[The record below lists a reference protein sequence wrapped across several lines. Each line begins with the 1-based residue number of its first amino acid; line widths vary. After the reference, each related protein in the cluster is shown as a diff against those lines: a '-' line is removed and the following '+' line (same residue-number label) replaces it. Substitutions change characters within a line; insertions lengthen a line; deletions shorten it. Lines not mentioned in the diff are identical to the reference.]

1 MSEVALD
8 LDQKDLVMKIHLPR
22 FSARIR
28 MALLPAAAAA
38 LLTLALALFTA
49 GLAWGAN
56 SAPAAGAPQSAAP
69 APAATAAP
77 AAAPLTA
84 EDANAWLDGF
94 MPYALA
100 TGDIAGAEVAI
111 VKDGAVVTERG
122 FGFAD
127 IEKRTPVDP
136 KVTMFRPGSVSKL
149 IVWTAVMQQV
159 EAGKID
165 LDADINKYL
174 DFNVTGMGG
183 KPITMRE
190 LMQHTAGFEEHAK
203 GVISLSNN
211 LPTFEQMLKARV
223 PARIFAPGSMP
234 AYSNY
239 GASLAGYIVERVS
252 GEPFD
257 AYLEKHI
264 FQPLD
269 MTHSSFRQPLP
280 AALEPFMATGYR
292 LASAEAEP
300 FEYVGPRPA
309 GSMSASADDMAHFM
323 IAHLQD
329 GEYHGNRILSAATA
343 ELMHNSPYADGIG
356 PLNRMEL
363 GFFET
368 NINGR
373 EVIAHLG
380 DTEFFHTSL
389 HLFLKDKTGLY
400 ASFSSPGKE
409 GAVQTVRTQL
419 FQDFADRYLPA
430 AVPHP
435 VTAQVDAATQTAHSA
450 LMSGAWDVSRRA
462 ATNFLAALEFIGQTK
477 VGANKKGEL
486 MLPFPGPNGKPRHWV
501 EVSPF
506 VWQDVNGHDQAA
518 AKVVDGRPV
527 RFSFDFLSP
536 FEVFERAPWYSSS
549 TWLMPLF
556 LASFVAML
564 LTVLVWP
571 VAAIVRRRY
580 QAPLALDPASRRAW
594 LGSRIGA
601 LAIVVALA
609 IWGFFIML
617 ILKDT
622 GTLGGRLDPLLV
634 MAQLLSIVAFIGGLA
649 MMLWNLSA
657 VWRGQRRWPAKT
669 WSVVLALSAVFVLWV
684 ALVCKLLVI
693 GTDY

>member
-1 MSEVALD
+1 VTAHTSAGRIPTNPHHPLSRPRRSSGLRAARAAAACLGLAALSAVAAEST
-8 LDQKDLVMKIHLPR
+8 PA
-22 FSARIR
+22 SA
-28 MALLPAAAAA
+28 PAAAA
-38 LLTLALALFTA
+38 
-49 GLAWGAN
+49 
-56 SAPAAGAPQSAAP
+56 
-69 APAATAAP
+69 
-77 AAAPLTA
+77 LTA
-84 EDANAWLDGF
+84 PDVNAWLDGYL
-94 MPYALA
+94 PYALA

-122 FGFAD
+122 YGFSD
-127 IEKRTPVDP
+127 VEKRTPVDP

-174 DFNVTGMGG
+174 DFKVTGMGG
-183 KPITMRE
+183 KPITMRN

-203 GVISLSNN
+203 GVISASND
-211 LPTFEQMLKARV
+211 LPTFEEMLKAKV
-223 PARIFAPGSMP
+223 PAFIFPPGSTP

-257 AYLEKHI
+257 LYLEKHI

-280 AALEPFMATGYR
+280 AALEPFIAKGYR
-292 LASAEAEP
+292 IASDKAEP

-323 IAHLQD
+323 IAHLQE

-343 ELMHNSPYADGIG
+343 AMMYNSPYADGIG

-380 DTEFFHTSL
+380 DTDWFHTSL
-389 HLFLKDKTGLY
+389 HLFLKDNAGLY
-400 ASFSSPGKE
+400 ASFSSTGKE
-409 GAVQTVRTQL
+409 GAVQTLRNQL
-419 FQDFADRYLPA
+419 FQDFADRYFPA

-435 VTAQVDAATQTAHSA
+435 VTAQVDAKTQAAHAA
-450 LMSGAWDVSRRA
+450 LMSGTWEVSRRA
-462 ATNFLAALEFIGQTK
+462 DTNFLAGLEFLGQTK
-477 VGANKKGEL
+477 VAVNKDGEL
-486 MLPFPGPNGKPRHWV
+486 VLPFPGPNGKPRHWV

-506 VWQDVNGHDQAA
+506 VWQDVNGHDRTA
-518 AKVVDGRPV
+518 AKLVDGRPV

-536 FEVFERAPWYSSS
+536 FMVFDRTPWYSASS
-549 TWLMPLF
+549 WLKPLF
-556 LASFVAML
+556 VVGLAALL
-564 LTVLVWP
+564 LTTLVWP
-571 VAAIVRRRY
+571 AAAIVRRRY
-580 QAPLALDPASRRAW
+580 HAPLALDPGSMRAYFW
-594 LGSRIGA
+594 SRIGA
-601 LAIVVALA
+601 VATIVALG
-609 IWGFFIML
+609 IWGLFLAL

-634 MAQLLSIVAFIGGLA
+634 LAQLVSIVAFIGGLA
-649 MMLWNLSA
+649 VMLWNLVA
-657 VWRGQRRWPAKT
+657 VWRGQRRWPARV
-669 WSVVLALSAVFVLWV
+669 WSIVLALSSVFVLWV
-684 ALVCKLLVI
+684 ALVCKLLVV
-693 GTDY
+693 GTNY

>member
-1 MSEVALD
+1 
-8 LDQKDLVMKIHLPR
+8 MKR
-22 FSARIR
+22 
-28 MALLPAAAAA
+28 
-38 LLTLALALFTA
+38 LLTLALALFTF
-49 GLAWGAN
+49 GTAWG
-56 SAPAAGAPQSAAP
+56 
-69 APAATAAP
+69 
-77 AAAPLTA
+77 APLTA
-84 EDANAWLDGF
+84 EDVNAWLDGYL
-94 MPYALA
+94 PYALA
-100 TGDIAGAEVAI
+100 TGDIPGAEIAI

-122 FGFAD
+122 YGFAD
-127 IEKRTPVDP
+127 VAKRTPVDA

-149 IVWTAVMQQV
+149 IVWTAVMQLIEQ
-159 EAGKID
+159 GKIS
-165 LDADINKYL
+165 LDGDINQYL
-174 DFNVTGMGG
+174 DFKVTGLND
-183 KPITMRE
+183 KPITVRD
-190 LMQHTAGFEEHAK
+190 LLQHTAGLEEHAK
-203 GVISLSNN
+203 GVISTVNN

-223 PARIFAPGSMP
+223 PTRIFAPGSTP

-257 AYLEKHI
+257 DYLEKHI

-292 LASAEAEP
+292 LGSGEAQP

-323 IAHLQD
+323 IAHLQN

-389 HLFLKDKTGLY
+389 HLFLKDNAGLY
-400 ASFSSPGKE
+400 ASFNSPGKD
-409 GAVQTVRTQL
+409 GAVQTVRNQL
-419 FQDFADRYLPA
+419 FQDFADRYFPA

-435 VTAQVDAATQTAHSA
+435 VTAQVDASTQAAHSA

-462 ATNFLAALEFIGQTK
+462 DTNFLAALEFIGQTK
-477 VGANKKGEL
+477 VGANPKGEL
-486 MLPFPGPNGKPRHWV
+486 VLPFPGPNGKPRHWV
-501 EVSPF
+501 EVAPF
-506 VWQDVNGHDQAA
+506 VWQDVNGHDRAA
-518 AKVVDGRPV
+518 ARVVDGRPV

-536 FEVFERAPWYSSS
+536 FEVFDRAPWYSRG

-556 LASFVAML
+556 LVSFVAML

-580 QAPLALDPASRRAW
+580 QAPLSLDPLSRRAY
-594 LGSRIGA
+594 LASRIGA
-601 LAIVVALA
+601 VAIVAALG
-609 IWGFFIML
+609 IWGLFVML

-634 MAQLLSIVAFIGGLA
+634 LAQLMSIVAFIGGLA
-649 MMLWNLSA
+649 VMLWNVMA
-657 VWRGQRRWPAKT
+657 VWGGERRWPAKV
-669 WSVVLALSAVFVLWV
+669 WSLVLVLSSVFVLWV
-684 ALVCKLLVI
+684 AWVCKLLVV

>member
-1 MSEVALD
+1 MNTKL
-8 LDQKDLVMKIHLPR
+8 
-22 FSARIR
+22 ARAPVRIK
-28 MALLPAAAAA
+28 MALLPAAAAV
-38 LLTLALALFTA
+38 LLGATLAAE
-49 GLAWGAN
+49 
-56 SAPAAGAPQSAAP
+56 APNAAAAGAPQSAPP
-69 APAATAAP
+69 ATPA

-84 EDANAWLDGF
+84 EDANAWLDGYV
-94 MPYALA
+94 PYALA

-111 VKDGAVVTERG
+111 VRDGQVVTERG
-122 FGFAD
+122 YGFAD
-127 IEKRTPVDP
+127 VEKRTPVDP
-136 KVTMFRPGSVSKL
+136 KLTMFRPGSVSKL

-174 DFNVTGMGG
+174 DYNVTGLGG

-203 GVISLSNN
+203 GVISTVNN
-211 LPTFEQMLKARV
+211 LPTFEEMLKARV
-223 PARIFAPGSMP
+223 PVRIFAPGSTP

-269 MTHSSFRQPLP
+269 MQHSSFRQPLP
-280 AALEPFMATGYR
+280 AALEPFMAKGYR
-292 LASAEAEP
+292 LASGQAEP

-343 ELMHNSPYADGIG
+343 ELMHNSPYAGGIG

-389 HLFLKDKTGLY
+389 HLFLKDQTGLY
-400 ASFSSPGKE
+400 ASFSSPGRE
-409 GAVQTVRTQL
+409 GAVQTVRNQL
-419 FQDFADRYLPA
+419 FQDFADRYFPA
-430 AVPHP
+430 TVPQP
-435 VTAQVDAATQTAHSA
+435 VTAQVDAATQAAHSA
-450 LMSGAWDVSRRA
+450 LMSGAWQVSRRA
-462 ATNFLAALEFIGQTK
+462 DSNFLAALGFIGQTK
-477 VGANKKGEL
+477 VGANRKGEL
-486 MLPFPGPNGKPRHWV
+486 QLAFPGPNGKPRHWV

-506 VWQDVNGHDQAA
+506 VWQDVNGHDRAA
-518 AKVVDGRPV
+518 ARVVDGKPV

-536 FEVFERAPWYSSS
+536 FEVFDRAPWYARV

-556 LASFVAML
+556 LASFAALL

-580 QAPLALDPASRRAW
+580 HAPLALDPSARRGYLA
-594 LGSRIGA
+594 SRIGA
-601 LAIVVALA
+601 LASVAALG
-609 IWGFFIML
+609 IWGLFMVL
-617 ILKDT
+617 ILQDT

-634 MAQLLSIVAFIGGLA
+634 LAQLLSIVALIGGPA
-649 MMLWNLSA
+649 AMLWNLYA
-657 VWRGQRRWPAKT
+657 VWRGRRRWPAKL
-669 WSVVLALSAVFVLWV
+669 WSVVLVLSSVFVLWV
-684 ALVCKLLVI
+684 ALVCKLLVV

>member
-1 MSEVALD
+1 MPGIALD
-8 LDQKDLVMKIHLPR
+8 LEEKDLDMNTHPPR
-22 FSARIR
+22 AAARIR
-28 MALLPAAAAA
+28 MSVLPGAAA
-38 LLTLALALFTA
+38 LLLTLAPALFTF
-49 GLAWGAN
+49 GTAWGAPEAT
-56 SAPAAGAPQSAAP
+56 APAAP
-69 APAATAAP
+69 
-77 AAAPLTA
+77 PLTA
-84 EDANAWLDGF
+84 ADANTWLDGYL
-94 MPYALA
+94 PYALA

-111 VKDGAVVTERG
+111 VKDGEVVTERG
-122 FGFAD
+122 YGFAD
-127 IEKRTPVDP
+127 VAKRTPVDP

-174 DFNVTGMGG
+174 DYNVTGLGG

-203 GVISLSNN
+203 GVISTVNN
-211 LPTFEQMLKARV
+211 LPTFEEMLKARV
-223 PARIFAPGSMP
+223 PARIFPPGSTP

-257 AYLEKHI
+257 DYLEKHI

-269 MTHSSFRQPLP
+269 MKHSSFRQPLP
-280 AALEPFMATGYR
+280 AALEPFMAKGYR
-292 LASAEAEP
+292 LGSGEAEP

-343 ELMHNSPYADGIG
+343 ELMHASPYADGIG

-389 HLFLKDKTGLY
+389 HLFLKDRTGLY

-409 GAVQTVRTQL
+409 GAVQTLRNQL

-435 VTAQVDAATQTAHSA
+435 VSAQVDAATQTAHAA

-462 ATNFLAALEFIGQTK
+462 DTNFLAALGFIGQTK

-486 MLPFPGPNGKPRHWV
+486 VLPFPGPNGKPRHWV

-506 VWQDVNGHDQAA
+506 VWQDVNGHDRAA
-518 AKVVDGRPV
+518 ARVVDGRPV

-536 FEVFERAPWYSSS
+536 FMVFDRAPGYSSS
-549 TWLMPLF
+549 TWLTPLF
-556 LASFVAML
+556 MASFAAML

-571 VAAIVRRRY
+571 AAAIVRRRY
-580 QAPLALDPASRRAW
+580 QAPLALDPGSRRAY
-594 LGSRIGA
+594 LASRIGA
-601 LAIVVALA
+601 VATVAALA
-609 IWGFFIML
+609 VWGLFMVL

-634 MAQLLSIVAFIGGLA
+634 LAQLLSIVAFIGGLA
-649 MMLWNLSA
+649 VMLWNLTA
-657 VWRGQRRWPAKT
+657 VWRGQRRWPAKV
-669 WSVVLALSAVFVLWV
+669 WSVVLVLSSVFVLWV
-684 ALVCKLLVI
+684 ALVCKLLVV

>member
-1 MSEVALD
+1 MPGIALD
-8 LDQKDLVMKIHLPR
+8 FEEKDLVMNTHPPR
-22 FSARIR
+22 AAARIR
-28 MALLPAAAAA
+28 MSVLPGAAAL
-38 LLTLALALFTA
+38 LLTLALTLFTF
-49 GLAWGAN
+49 GTAWGTPEAT
-56 SAPAAGAPQSAAP
+56 APAAS
-69 APAATAAP
+69 
-77 AAAPLTA
+77 PLTA
-84 EDANAWLDGF
+84 EDANTWLDGYL
-94 MPYALA
+94 PYALA

-111 VKDGAVVTERG
+111 VKDGEVVTERG
-122 FGFAD
+122 YGFAD
-127 IEKRTPVDP
+127 VAKRTPVDP

-174 DFNVTGMGG
+174 DYKVTGRGG

-203 GVISLSNN
+203 GVISTVNN

-223 PARIFAPGSMP
+223 PARIFPPGSTP

-257 AYLEKHI
+257 DYLEKHI

-269 MTHSSFRQPLP
+269 MKHSSFRQPLP
-280 AALEPFMATGYR
+280 AALEPFMARGYR
-292 LASAEAEP
+292 LGSGEAEP

-343 ELMHNSPYADGIG
+343 ELMHDSPYADGIG

-389 HLFLKDKTGLY
+389 HLFLKERTGLY

-409 GAVQTVRTQL
+409 GAVQTLRNQL

-435 VTAQVDAATQTAHSA
+435 VTAQVDAATQTAHAA

-462 ATNFLAALEFIGQTK
+462 DTNFLAALGFMGQTK

-486 MLPFPGPNGKPRHWV
+486 VLPFPGPNGKPRHWV

-506 VWQDVNGHDQAA
+506 VWQDVNGHDRAA
-518 AKVVDGRPV
+518 ARVVDGKPV

-536 FEVFERAPWYSSS
+536 FMVFDRAPGYSSS
-549 TWLMPLF
+549 TWLTPLF
-556 LASFVAML
+556 MASFAAML

-571 VAAIVRRRY
+571 AAAIVRRRY
-580 QAPLALDPASRRAW
+580 QAPLALDPGSRRAY
-594 LGSRIGA
+594 LASRIGA
-601 LAIVVALA
+601 VATVAALA
-609 IWGFFIML
+609 VWGLFMVL

-634 MAQLLSIVAFIGGLA
+634 LAQILSIVAFIGGLA
-649 MMLWNLSA
+649 VMLWNLTA
-657 VWRGQRRWPAKT
+657 VWRGQRRWPAKV
-669 WSVVLALSAVFVLWV
+669 WSVVLVLSSVLVLWV
-684 ALVCKLLVI
+684 ALVCRLLVV
-693 GTDY
+693 GTEY

>member
-1 MSEVALD
+1 MNIAAPRIIVPAALAVV
-8 LDQKDLVMKIHLPR
+8 LALSTVLVQAAAPK
-22 FSARIR
+22 A
-28 MALLPAAAAA
+28 APAAA
-38 LLTLALALFTA
+38 
-49 GLAWGAN
+49 
-56 SAPAAGAPQSAAP
+56 SVPP
-69 APAATAAP
+69 TAAP
-77 AAAPLTA
+77 AAAPVAASAAPSAGAAHELTA
-84 EDANAWLDGF
+84 ADADSWLDGF
-94 MPYALA
+94 MPYALK

-111 VKDGAVVTERG
+111 VKGGAVVTERG
-122 FGFAD
+122 YGFSNVG
-127 IEKRTPVDP
+127 KRAPVDP

-174 DFNVTGMGG
+174 DYNVTGMDG

-203 GVISLSNN
+203 GVISTVNN
-211 LPTFEQMLKARV
+211 LPTFEEMLKAKV
-223 PARIFAPGSMP
+223 PARIFAPGSTP

-292 LASAEAEP
+292 VASGEAEP

-309 GSMSASADDMAHFM
+309 GSMSASAEDMAHFM

-329 GEYHGNRILSAATA
+329 GEYHGNRILSAQTA
-343 ELMHNSPYADGIG
+343 EAMHNSPYADGIG

-389 HLFLKDKTGLY
+389 HLFLKDNTGLY
-400 ASFSSPGKE
+400 ASFNSPGKD

-419 FQDFADRYLPA
+419 FQEFADRYLPA

-435 VTAQVDAATQTAHSA
+435 VTAQVDAKTAAAHAA

-462 ATNFLAALEFIGQTK
+462 QTNFLAMLGFIGQTK
-477 VGANKKGEL
+477 VGANGKGEL
-486 MLPFPGPNGKPRHWV
+486 VLPFPGPNGKPAHWV

-506 VWQDVNGHDQAA
+506 VWQDVDGHDRAA
-518 AKVVDGRPV
+518 AKVVDGKPV

-536 FEVFERAPWYSSS
+536 FEVFDRAPWYEGGG
-549 TWLMPLF
+549 WLMPLF
-556 LASFVAML
+556 VVSFAAML
-564 LTVLVWP
+564 LTVLIWP
-571 VAAIVRRRY
+571 AAVIVRRRY
-580 QAPLALDPASRRAW
+580 HAPLALDAGSMRAYRW
-594 LGSRIGA
+594 SRIGA
-601 LAIVVALA
+601 LATVVALGT
-609 IWGFFIML
+609 WMLFLVL

-622 GTLGGRLDPLLV
+622 GTLGGKLDPLLIL
-634 MAQLLSIVAFIGGLA
+634 AQLLSIVALIGGLA
-649 MMLWNLSA
+649 VMLWNLAA

-669 WSVVLALSAVFVLWV
+669 WSVVLALSAVFILWV
-684 ALVCKLLVI
+684 ALVCKLLSV

>member
-1 MSEVALD
+1 MAMPPAVA
-8 LDQKDLVMKIHLPR
+8 
-22 FSARIR
+22 
-28 MALLPAAAAA
+28 AL
-38 LLTLALALFTA
+38 LLTLALALFA
-49 GLAWGAN
+49 FGMAWGA
-56 SAPAAGAPQSAAP
+56 PGAPPPNAAP
-69 APAATAAP
+69 APAAPAASAP
-77 AAAPLTA
+77 AASAAAPLTA
-84 EDANAWLDGF
+84 QDLDAWLDGYL
-94 MPYALA
+94 PYALA
-100 TGDIAGAEVAI
+100 TGDIPGAEVAI
-111 VKDGAVVTERG
+111 VKDGQVITERG
-122 FGFAD
+122 YGFAD
-127 IEKRTPVDP
+127 VEKRTPVDP

-174 DFNVTGMGG
+174 DYNVTGRGG
-183 KPITMRE
+183 KPITMRD
-190 LMQHTAGFEEHAK
+190 LLQHTAGFEEHAK
-203 GVISLSNN
+203 GVISLRND
-211 LPTFEQMLKARV
+211 LPTFEQMLKSRV
-223 PARIFAPGSMP
+223 PARIFLPGSTP

-257 AYLEKHI
+257 DYLEKHI
-264 FQPLD
+264 FKPLD

-280 AALEPFMATGYR
+280 AALEPFMAKGYR
-292 LASAEAEP
+292 LGSGEAEP

-323 IAHLQD
+323 IAHLQN

-380 DTEFFHTSL
+380 DTEWFHTSL
-389 HLFLKDKTGLY
+389 HLFLKDNAGLY
-400 ASFSSPGKE
+400 ASFSSPGKD
-409 GAVQTVRTQL
+409 GAVQTVRNQL
-419 FQDFADRYLPA
+419 FQDFADRYFPV

-435 VTAQVDAATQTAHSA
+435 VTAQVDAKTQAAHSA

-462 ATNFLAALEFIGQTK
+462 DTNFLAALEFIGQTK
-477 VGANKKGEL
+477 VGANQKGEL

-501 EVSPF
+501 EVAPF
-506 VWQDVNGHDQAA
+506 VWQDVDGHDRAA
-518 AKVVDGRPV
+518 ARVVDGRPV

-536 FEVFERAPWYSSS
+536 FEVFDRAPWYSSS

-556 LASFVAML
+556 LVSFVAML

-571 VAAIVRRRY
+571 AAAIVRRRY
-580 QAPLALDPASRRAW
+580 HAPLALDPPSRRAY

-601 LAIVVALA
+601 LASVAALVV
-609 IWGFFIML
+609 WGVFVML

-634 MAQLLSIVAFIGGLA
+634 LAQLLSIVAFIGGLA
-649 MMLWNLSA
+649 AMLWNALA
-657 VWRGQRRWPAKT
+657 VWRGQRRWPAKV
-669 WSVVLALSAVFVLWV
+669 WSLVLVLSAVFVLWV
-684 ALVCKLLVI
+684 ALVCRLLVV

>member
-1 MSEVALD
+1 MN
-8 LDQKDLVMKIHLPR
+8 IHLPR
-22 FSARIR
+22 ASARIR

-38 LLTLALALFTA
+38 LLTVALVLFTA
-49 GLAWGAN
+49 GLAWGAPA
-56 SAPAAGAPQSAAP
+56 APAAGAPQSAAP
-69 APAATAAP
+69 APPTPATAAP

-84 EDANAWLDGF
+84 EDANTWLDGYL
-94 MPYALA
+94 PYALA
-100 TGDIAGAEVAI
+100 TGDIAGAQVAI
-111 VKDGAVVTERG
+111 VRDGAVVTERG
-122 FGFAD
+122 YGFAD
-127 IEKRTPVDP
+127 VEKRTAVDP

-149 IVWTAVMQQV
+149 IVWTAVMQLV
-159 EAGKID
+159 EAGRID

-174 DFNVTGMGG
+174 DYNVTGLGG
-183 KPITMRE
+183 KPITMRD
-190 LMQHTAGFEEHAK
+190 LLQHTAGFEEHAK
-203 GVISLSNN
+203 GVISTVNN
-211 LPTFEQMLKARV
+211 LPTFEEMLKAKV
-223 PARIFAPGSMP
+223 PARIFAPGSTP

-280 AALEPFMATGYR
+280 AALEPFMAKGYR
-292 LASAEAEP
+292 LGSAESEP

-309 GSMSASADDMAHFM
+309 GSMSSSADDMAHFM

-343 ELMHNSPYADGIG
+343 ELMHNSPYADAIG

-409 GAVQTVRTQL
+409 GAVQTVRNQL

-462 ATNFLAALEFIGQTK
+462 DTNFLAALGFIGQTK
-477 VGANKKGEL
+477 LGANKKGEL
-486 MLPFPGPNGKPRHWV
+486 VIPFPGPNGKPRRWV
-501 EVSPF
+501 EVAPF
-506 VWQDVNGHDQAA
+506 VWQDVNGHDRAA
-518 AKVVDGRPV
+518 ARVVDGRPV

-536 FEVFERAPWYSSS
+536 FEVFDRTPWYSSS

-556 LASFVAML
+556 LVSFVALL
-564 LTVLVWP
+564 LTALVWP

-580 QAPLALDPASRRAW
+580 HAPLALDPKSLRAYRW
-594 LGSRIGA
+594 SRIAAVAIVAA
-601 LAIVVALA
+601 LAV
-609 IWGFFIML
+609 WGLFMML

-634 MAQLLSIVAFIGGLA
+634 LAQLLSIVAFIGGLVL
-649 MMLWNLSA
+649 MLWNLA
-657 VWRGQRRWPAKT
+657 VVWRGQRRWPAKT
-669 WSVVLALSAVFVLWV
+669 WSIVLALSSVLVLWV
-684 ALVCKLLVI
+684 ALICKLMVV

>member
-1 MSEVALD
+1 MNIAAPGIIVRAALAAV
-8 LDQKDLVMKIHLPR
+8 L
-22 FSARIR
+22 
-28 MALLPAAAAA
+28 ALSTAPVRAAAPTPAPAPTLPAAA
-38 LLTLALALFTA
+38 
-49 GLAWGAN
+49 
-56 SAPAAGAPQSAAP
+56 PAAQSA
-69 APAATAAP
+69 AAP
-77 AAAPLTA
+77 AAAHELTA
-84 EDANAWLDGF
+84 VDANSWLDGF
-94 MPYALA
+94 VPYALK

-111 VKDGAVVTERG
+111 VRDGAVVTERG
-122 FGFAD
+122 YGFAD
-127 IEKRTPVDP
+127 VEKRTPVDP

-174 DFNVTGMGG
+174 DYNVTGMGG

-203 GVISLSNN
+203 GVISTSNN
-211 LPTFEQMLKARV
+211 LPTFEEMLKAKV
-223 PARIFAPGSMP
+223 PARIFPPGSTP

-257 AYLEKHI
+257 DYLERHV

-269 MTHSSFRQPLP
+269 MIHSSFRQPLP
-280 AALEPFMATGYR
+280 ASLAPFMATGYR
-292 LASAEAEP
+292 LASGAAEP

-323 IAHLQD
+323 IAHLQE

-343 ELMHNSPYADGIG
+343 ELMHNSPYVDRLG

-389 HLFLKDKTGLY
+389 HLFLKDNIGLY
-400 ASFSSPGKE
+400 ASFSSPGKDA
-409 GAVQTVRTQL
+409 AVQTVRTQL
-419 FQDFADRYLPA
+419 FQEFADRYLPA

-435 VTAQVDAATQTAHSA
+435 VTAQVDAKTQAAHAA

-462 ATNFLAALEFIGQTK
+462 QTNFLAMLGFIGQTK
-477 VGANKKGEL
+477 LGVNQKGEL
-486 MLPFPGPNGKPRHWV
+486 ALPFPGPNGKPGHWV

-506 VWQDVNGHDQAA
+506 VWQSVDGHDRAA
-518 AKVVDGRPV
+518 AKLVDGRPV

-536 FEVFERAPWYSSS
+536 FEVFDRAPWYAASS
-549 TWLMPLF
+549 WLMPLF
-556 LASFVAML
+556 VVSFAAML
-564 LTVLVWP
+564 LTVLIWP
-571 VAAIVRRRY
+571 AAAVVRRRY
-580 QAPLALDPASRRAW
+580 HAPLALDAASMRAYRW
-594 LGSRIGA
+594 SRFAA
-601 LAIVVALA
+601 LATVVALGT
-609 IWGFFIML
+609 WML
-617 ILKDT
+617 FLVLIIRDT
-622 GTLGGRLDPLLV
+622 GTLGGKLDPLLIL
-634 MAQLLSIVAFIGGLA
+634 AQLLSIVAFIGGLA
-649 MMLWNLSA
+649 VMLWNLVA
-657 VWRGQRRWPAKT
+657 VWRGKRAWPAKT
-669 WSVVLALSAVFVLWV
+669 WSIVLALSAVFILWV
-684 ALVCKLLVI
+684 ALVCKLLVV

>member
-1 MSEVALD
+1 
-8 LDQKDLVMKIHLPR
+8 MKR
-22 FSARIR
+22 
-28 MALLPAAAAA
+28 
-38 LLTLALALFTA
+38 LLTLALALFTF
-49 GLAWGAN
+49 
-56 SAPAAGAPQSAAP
+56 
-69 APAATAAP
+69 ATAW
-77 AAAPLTA
+77 AAPLTA
-84 EDANAWLDGF
+84 EDVNAWLDGYL
-94 MPYALA
+94 PYALA
-100 TGDIAGAEVAI
+100 TGDIPGAEIAI

-122 FGFAD
+122 YGFAD
-127 IEKRTPVDP
+127 VAKRTPVDA

-149 IVWTAVMQQV
+149 IVWTAVMQLIEQ
-159 EAGKID
+159 GKIS
-165 LDADINKYL
+165 LDGDVNQYL
-174 DFNVTGMGG
+174 DFKVTGLND
-183 KPITMRE
+183 KPITVRD
-190 LMQHTAGFEEHAK
+190 LLQHTAGLEEHAK
-203 GVISLSNN
+203 GVISTVNN

-223 PARIFAPGSMP
+223 PARIFAPGSTP

-257 AYLEKHI
+257 DYLEKHI

-292 LASAEAEP
+292 LGSGEAQP

-323 IAHLQD
+323 IAHLQN

-389 HLFLKDKTGLY
+389 HLFLKDNAGLY
-400 ASFSSPGKE
+400 ASFNSPGKD
-409 GAVQTVRTQL
+409 GAVQTVRNQL
-419 FQDFADRYLPA
+419 FQDFADRYFPA
-430 AVPHP
+430 AVPHA
-435 VTAQVDAATQTAHSA
+435 VTAQLDATTQAAHAA

-462 ATNFLAALEFIGQTK
+462 DTNFLAALEFIGQTK
-477 VGANKKGEL
+477 VGANPQGEL
-486 MLPFPGPNGKPRHWV
+486 VLPFPGPNGKPRHWV
-501 EVSPF
+501 EVAPF
-506 VWQDVNGHDQAA
+506 LWQDVNGHDRAA
-518 AKVVDGRPV
+518 ARVVDGKPV

-536 FEVFERAPWYSSS
+536 FEVFERAPWYSSA

-556 LASFVAML
+556 LVSFVAML

-571 VAAIVRRRY
+571 AAAIVRRRY
-580 QAPLALDPASRRAW
+580 QAPLTLDPGSRRAY
-594 LGSRIGA
+594 LASRIGA
-601 LAIVVALA
+601 LATVAALG
-609 IWGFFIML
+609 IWGLFVML
-617 ILKDT
+617 ILRDT

-634 MAQLLSIVAFIGGLA
+634 LAQLLSIVAFIGGLA
-649 MMLWNLSA
+649 VMLWNVMA
-657 VWRGQRRWPAKT
+657 VWGGGRRWPAKV
-669 WSVVLALSAVFVLWV
+669 WSLVLVLSSVFVLWV
-684 ALVCKLLVI
+684 AWVCKLLVV

>member
-1 MSEVALD
+1 MPGIAF
-8 LDQKDLVMKIHLPR
+8 DQKDLLLNTSLPR
-22 FSARIR
+22 APARIK
-28 MALLPAAAAA
+28 MALLA
-38 LLTLALALFTA
+38 ALFTLGVA
-49 GLAWGAN
+49 
-56 SAPAAGAPQSAAP
+56 SEAASAA
-69 APAATAAP
+69 

-84 EDANAWLDGF
+84 EDANAWLDGYL
-94 MPYALA
+94 PYALA

-122 FGFAD
+122 YGFAD
-127 IEKRTPVDP
+127 VEKRTPVDP

-183 KPITMRE
+183 KPITMRD
-190 LMQHTAGFEEHAK
+190 LLQHTPGFEEHAK
-203 GVISLSNN
+203 GIISASNN
-211 LPTFEQMLKARV
+211 LPTFEEILKAGV
-223 PARIFAPGSMP
+223 PARIFPPGATP

-257 AYLEKHI
+257 DYLEKHI

-280 AALEPFMATGYR
+280 AALEPFMARGYR
-292 LASAEAEP
+292 LGSGEAEP

-329 GEYHGNRILSAATA
+329 GEYRGNRILKAATA

-380 DTEFFHTSL
+380 DTDWFHTSL
-389 HLFLKDKTGLY
+389 HLFLKENAGLY
-400 ASFSSPGKE
+400 ASFSSPGRE
-409 GAVQTVRTQL
+409 AAVQTLRNQL
-419 FQDFADRYLPA
+419 FQDFADRYFPA
-430 AVPHP
+430 AAPHP
-435 VTAQVDAATQTAHSA
+435 VSAQVDARTQAAHAA
-450 LMSGAWDVSRRA
+450 LMSGAWQVSRRSDS
-462 ATNFLAALEFIGQTK
+462 NFLAALGFIGQTK
-477 VGANKKGEL
+477 LGANKKGEL
-486 MLPFPGPNGKPRHWV
+486 QLAFPGPNGKPRHWV

-506 VWQDVNGHDQAA
+506 VWQDVNGHDRAA
-518 AKVVDGRPV
+518 ARVVDGRPV

-536 FEVFERAPWYSSS
+536 FMVFDRVPWYASS

-556 LASFVAML
+556 AVSFASLL

-571 VAAIVRRRY
+571 VAASVRRRY
-580 QAPLALDPASRRAW
+580 QAPLALDPAARRAY
-594 LGSRIGA
+594 LASRIGA
-601 LAIVVALA
+601 LASVAALA
-609 IWGFFIML
+609 VWGLFVVL
-617 ILKDT
+617 ISKDT

-634 MAQLLSIVAFIGGLA
+634 LAQLLSIVAFIGGLA
-649 MMLWNLSA
+649 VMLWNLVA
-657 VWRGQRRWPAKT
+657 VWRGRRRWPAKI
-669 WSVVLALSAVFVLWV
+669 WSVVLALSSVFVLWL
-684 ALVCKLLVI
+684 ALVCKLLVV
-693 GTDY
+693 GTGY

>member
-1 MSEVALD
+1 MNV
-8 LDQKDLVMKIHLPR
+8 HFPR
-22 FSARIR
+22 APARIR
-28 MALLPAAAAA
+28 MALLPAAVAV
-38 LLTLALALFTA
+38 LLTLALALF
-49 GLAWGAN
+49 GFGIAWG
-56 SAPAAGAPQSAAP
+56 AAGAPAASAPQSATP
-69 APAATAAP
+69 ATPASTAATP

-84 EDANAWLDGF
+84 EDVNAWLDGYL
-94 MPYALA
+94 PYALA

-111 VKDGAVVTERG
+111 VKNGAVVTERG

-127 IEKRTPVDP
+127 VEKRTPVDP

-149 IVWTAVMQQV
+149 IAWTAVMQLV
-159 EAGKID
+159 EQGKID
-165 LDADINKYL
+165 LDADVNKYL
-174 DFNVTGMGG
+174 DFNVTGLGG
-183 KPITMRE
+183 KPITMRQ

-203 GVISLSNN
+203 GVISASND
-211 LPTFEQMLKARV
+211 LPTFQELLKAKV
-223 PARIFAPGSMP
+223 PARIFPPGSTP

-280 AALEPFMATGYR
+280 AALEPFMAKGYR
-292 LASAEAEP
+292 VGSGEAQP

-323 IAHLQD
+323 IAQLQD

-380 DTEFFHTSL
+380 DTDWFHTSL
-389 HLFLKDKTGLY
+389 HLFLKDNAGLY

-409 GAVQTVRTQL
+409 GAVQTLRNRL

-435 VTAQVDAATQTAHSA
+435 VTAQVDAKTQAAHSA

-462 ATNFLAALEFIGQTK
+462 DTNFLAALEFIGQTK
-477 VGANKKGEL
+477 AGANRKGEL
-486 MLPFPGPNGKPRHWV
+486 VLPFPGPNGKPRHWV

-518 AKVVDGRPV
+518 ARVVDGRPV

-536 FEVFERAPWYSSS
+536 FEVFDRAPWYSSS

-556 LASFVAML
+556 MASFAAML

-580 QAPLALDPASRRAW
+580 HAPLALDPASRRAY
-594 LGSRIGA
+594 LASRIGA
-601 LAIVVALA
+601 VTIVVALGV
-609 IWGFFIML
+609 WGLFMVL
-617 ILKDT
+617 ILRDT

-634 MAQLLSIVAFIGGLA
+634 LAQLLSIVAFIGGLA
-649 MMLWNLSA
+649 VMLWNLIA
-657 VWRGQRRWPAKT
+657 VWRGERRWPAKV
-669 WSVVLALSAVFVLWV
+669 WSVVLALSSVLVLWV
-684 ALVCKLLVI
+684 ALVCKLLAV

>member
-1 MSEVALD
+1 MN
-8 LDQKDLVMKIHLPR
+8 IHIPR
-22 FSARIR
+22 ASARIR
-28 MALLPAAAAA
+28 MAMLPAAAAL
-38 LLTLALALFTA
+38 LLTLALAFFA
-49 GLAWGAN
+49 FGMAWGAPG
-56 SAPAAGAPQSAAP
+56 APATGAAHGAPSPAATPP
-69 APAATAAP
+69 APAASAP
-77 AAAPLTA
+77 SAAPLTA
-84 EDANAWLDGF
+84 QDLDAWLDGYL
-94 MPYALA
+94 PYALA

-111 VKDGAVVTERG
+111 VKDGEVVTERG
-122 FGFAD
+122 YGFAD
-127 IEKRTPVDP
+127 VGKRTPVDP

-174 DFNVTGMGG
+174 DYTVTGLGG

-223 PARIFAPGSMP
+223 PARIFAPGSTP

-280 AALEPFMATGYR
+280 AALEPFMARGYR
-292 LASAEAEP
+292 LASGEAEP

-329 GEYHGNRILSAATA
+329 GEYHGKRILSAATA
-343 ELMHNSPYADGIG
+343 QLMHDSPYADGLG

-400 ASFSSPGKE
+400 ASFSSPGRE
-409 GAVQTVRTQL
+409 GAVQTLRNQL

-435 VTAQVDAATQTAHSA
+435 VTAQVDAATQAAHSA
-450 LMSGAWDVSRRA
+450 LMSGAWEVSRRA
-462 ATNFLAALEFIGQTK
+462 DTNFLAALGFIGQTK
-477 VGANKKGEL
+477 LGANKKGEL
-486 MLPFPGPNGKPRHWV
+486 QWAFPGPNGKPRHWV

-506 VWQDVNGHDQAA
+506 VWQDVNGHDRAA
-518 AKVVDGRPV
+518 ARVVDGRPV

-536 FEVFERAPWYSSS
+536 FEVFDRAPWYASS

-556 LASFVAML
+556 LGSFAALL

-571 VAAIVRRRY
+571 VAAIIRRRY
-580 QAPLALDPASRRAW
+580 HAPLALEPAARRAY
-594 LGSRIGA
+594 LASRIGA
-601 LAIVVALA
+601 LAMVAALG
-609 IWGFFIML
+609 IWGLFMML
-617 ILKDT
+617 ILQDT

-634 MAQLLSIVAFIGGLA
+634 LAQLLSIVALIGGLA
-649 MMLWNLSA
+649 TMLWNLSA
-657 VWRGQRRWPAKT
+657 VWRGQQRRWPARV
-669 WSVVLALSAVFVLWV
+669 WSIVLALSSVLVLWV
-684 ALVCKLLVI
+684 ALVCKLLVV